1 LLLFENPDNL
11 EVKTEF
17 DQVMAEV
24 INPFSNVR
32 LWLMYEVLEIEA
44 MQETFDKR
52 RKVLGKY
59 RAAVL

>member
-1 LLLFENPDNL
+1 
-11 EVKTEF
+11 
-17 DQVMAEV
+17 
-24 INPFSNVR
+24 
-32 LWLMYEVLEIEA
+32 MYEVLEIEA